1 MTKRIH
7 RVVAFAILVSVV
19 FNGFLTACGNSGTSS
34 KAEAQKTSIDPE
46 VVYDVIASPFDN
58 DAMPDN
64 IPSAESIAS
73 GNILFNNIIA
83 AGDRYYVIYSAF
95 EAQEQKDL
103 YHLCSFDSEG
113 KNAQNVLIPVG
124 EDGWISGMGAD
135 SDGGFVIL
143 QSMYDE
149 ETQSESIELLYLAI
163 EDDGPQLTEK
173 WKQVLDQEEFN
184 GSCIACNGQYTVL
197 LSDKAVHIY
206 ANEDGKE
213 LHTVDLPSDHFYG
226 GICLNEKKE
235 FVLAGAGS
243 KDTTAWRLDP
253 ATGIFTQGEIASEGF
268 YDYSSITNGNGG
280 YDFFL
285 ARNDGIYGFV
295 LDGTEPVK
303 TVDFI
308 ASDLDIDNIRY
319 SAVISPDSALAV
331 FYGQGG
337 YNNMILLKKADPS
350 TIVDKTLLTI
360 GCTYIDSDLRKAVVD
375 FNKTN
380 KKYRL
385 MIKEYGYDDDGISGL
400 NKELS
405 AGNIPDLICITSEM
419 PVQSYAAK
427 GMFEDIES
435 RFISDSEISQNEYF
449 ANVLDLHRIDGKM
462 YFVIPQFNL
471 IGMIGRRKDFS
482 DAKGVKISDL
492 EKMMKE
498 RNIGYDTVI
507 GLVSSEQVL
516 TMVMYFATEE
526 YVDWENMTCS
536 FDSDSFVSVLEFA
549 GRFPA
554 KISYENIDWEDYETW
569 LLEGKQLVREG
580 FFYNIDSYMEQRYGY
595 IGEDISFMGYLG
607 DGDNGPVVETSM
619 MLAMSHASEHKDA
632 CWEFL
637 RSFYFD
643 QYQENIDFGFP
654 VSKKAYHAMAEKA
667 LKPKTYTY
675 TDENGKEITQA
686 YENELYIKGNSVK
699 IPIAQQKDIDEVTR
713 MIESTSSRAMLDQN
727 ISTIINEEAGAFFAG
742 QKSAEET
749 AGIIQNRVS
758 VYIGEI
764 R

>member
-1 MTKRIH
+1 
-7 RVVAFAILVSVV
+7 
-19 FNGFLTACGNSGTSS
+19 
-34 KAEAQKTSIDPE
+34 
-46 VVYDVIASPFDN
+46 
-58 DAMPDN
+58 
-64 IPSAESIAS
+64 
-73 GNILFNNIIA
+73 
-83 AGDRYYVIYSAF
+83 
-95 EAQEQKDL
+95 
-103 YHLCSFDSEG
+103 
-113 KNAQNVLIPVG
+113 
-124 EDGWISGMGAD
+124 
-135 SDGGFVIL
+135 
-143 QSMYDE
+143 
-149 ETQSESIELLYLAI
+149 
-163 EDDGPQLTEK
+163 
-173 WKQVLDQEEFN
+173 
-184 GSCIACNGQYTVL
+184 
-197 LSDKAVHIY
+197 
-206 ANEDGKE
+206 
-213 LHTVDLPSDHFYG
+213 
-226 GICLNEKKE
+226 
-235 FVLAGAGS
+235 
-243 KDTTAWRLDP
+243 
-253 ATGIFTQGEIASEGF
+253 
-268 YDYSSITNGNGG
+268 
-280 YDFFL
+280 
-285 ARNDGIYGFV
+285 
-295 LDGTEPVK
+295 
-303 TVDFI
+303 
-308 ASDLDIDNIRY
+308 
-319 SAVISPDSALAV
+319 
-331 FYGQGG
+331 
-337 YNNMILLKKADPS
+337 
-350 TIVDKTLLTI
+350 
-360 GCTYIDSDLRKAVVD
+360 
-375 FNKTN
+375 
-380 KKYRL
+380 

-462 YFVIPQFNL
+462 YFVVPEFDL
-471 IGMIGRRKDFS
+471 IGMIGKRKDFA

-637 RSFYFD
+637 RSFYLD

-686 YENELYIKGNSVK
+686 YDNELYIKGNSVK